1 MFDCTYCG
9 RQRPANGNPR
19 LLCRADLLAND
30 DFVHIADGMPGK
42 SRVGAILLT
51 RALRDES
58 FAPDVTGLGDLETR
72 VNGDRLVAAMRE
84 SLHVPYGKLSQ
95 PWVGSFRHR
104 LLTTQRAFR
113 EAVLLSEAC
122 LEAAEAARPDLV
134 NTGDRAGLLQV
145 ARGYCEH
152 ITDAVGGPGHMVHLV
167 HVLMPLHRAKPA
179 VIIGSSRDLF
189 GIIALHQDAV
199 AG

>member
-1 MFDCTYCG
+1 MFDFSYRG
-9 RQRPANGNPR
+9 RQRPANDNAR
-19 LLCRADLLAND
+19 LLSRADLLAND
-30 DFVHIADGMPGK
+30 NFVHVAEGAPGK
-42 SRVGAILLT
+42 SRFGAVLLT
-51 RALRDES
+51 RTLWDES
-58 FAPDVTGLGDLETR
+58 LAPDVTGLSGSETR

-104 LLTTQRAFR
+104 LLTKQRAFR

-122 LEAAEAARPDLV
+122 LESAEAARPDFV
-134 NTGDRAGLLQV
+134 NAGDRAGLLQV

-152 ITDAVGGPGHMVHLV
+152 ITDATGGPGHMVHLV

-189 GIIALHQDAV
+189 GIIALHQDAMAV
-199 AG
+199 